1 MLRTLLSLLIWL
13 YYGFLFFIM
22 FPFVLIAFILTF
34 PFDPSRRVANWFM
47 FQFGRCFI
55 YYCPL
60 WKVTILG
67 LENLIRDNSV
77 IYICNHQSFVDMP
90 LQSALPVRFKWIS
103 KKSLFSVPYMGWMMA
118 MTGHIP
124 IERGKT
130 SAIKV
135 LEQIDPYL
143 KRGDS
148 IMIFPEGTRSRDGEL
163 LPFKMGAFTASKRK
177 GYPIQ
182 PVVIDGTSNIL
193 PSGEWRFKVRINLY
207 IKILEVLHPDDY
219 TSAEEMRDQAAN
231 QMGKALR
238 EIRS

>member
-1 MLRTLLSLLIWL
+1 MADTLLSVLIWL

-22 FPFVLIAFILTF
+22 LPFVSLAFILTF
-34 PFDPSRRVANWFM
+34 PFDRSRRVANWFM

-60 WKVTILG
+60 WKVRVIG
-67 LENLIRDNSV
+67 RDLLVRDKSV
-77 IYICNHQSFVDMP
+77 IYISNHQSFVDMP

-103 KKSLFSVPYMGWMMA
+103 KKSLFSVPFMGWMMA
-118 MTGHIP
+118 MAGHIP
-124 IERGKT
+124 IERGRT

-163 LPFKMGAFTASKRK
+163 LSFKMGAFAASKRK
-177 GYPIQ
+177 GYSIQ
-182 PVVIDGTSNIL
+182 PVVIDGTSRIL
-193 PSGEWRFKVRINLY
+193 PSGDWRFKVGIPLY
-207 IKILEVLHPDDY
+207 IKVLKVMNPDDY
-219 TSAEEMRDQAAN
+219 PTAEAMRDKAVAEMN
-231 QMGKALR
+231 RALR
-238 EIRS
+238 EMRS